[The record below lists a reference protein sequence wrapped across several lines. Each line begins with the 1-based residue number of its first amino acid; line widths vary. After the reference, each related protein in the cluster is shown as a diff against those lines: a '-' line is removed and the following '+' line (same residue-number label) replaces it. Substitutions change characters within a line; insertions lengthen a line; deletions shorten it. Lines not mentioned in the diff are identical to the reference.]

1 MKKLLTLTAVGAIL
15 AAPATAVQRCVALS
29 ENNNDFYIDD
39 YEYSEWTLKSSNIT
53 IKGIGLCT
61 GTSGAVKETSDTLLN
76 YGGGYYCW
84 CRMISPAVSSWF
96 SSNFEDNDDYICAT
110 NCSLACAELVRDDAE
125 FRSALFTTV
134 SN

>member
-39 YEYSEWTLKSSNIT
+39 YGDSEWTLKSSNIT

-61 GTSGAVKETSDTLLN
+61 GTSGAVKETSDTLSIQ
-76 YGGGYYCW
+76 GAGYYCW

-96 SSNFEDNDDYICAT
+96 YSSFEDNDDYICAT
-110 NCSLACAELVRDDAE
+110 SCSLVCAELVRDDAE